1 MKTETNKEKE
11 NFLNEISEDLEHN
24 ISEHI
29 TDFEEIKD
37 FEDLQEE
44 LENNDFFNVEIIYYK
59 TAAIYLQE
67 NDASFYESLEI
78 ANEYGYTTENLNSEL
93 LASLHASQS
102 LRDDFYQLEDEI
114 NDFFNNLKN

>member
-11 NFLNEISEDLEHN
+11 NFLSKISEDLEHN

-29 TDFEEIKD
+29 TDFEDIKD

-44 LENNDFFNVEIIYYK
+44 LENNDFFDVIIIYYK
-59 TAAIYLQE
+59 SALIYLQE
-67 NDASFYESLEI
+67 NDASLYHSLEI
-78 ANEYGYTTENLNSEL
+78 ANEYGYKLENLNSEV

-102 LRDDFYQLEDEI
+102 LRNDFYELEDEI
-114 NDFFNNLKN
+114 TEFFTNLNN